1 MADFGKRYQ
10 VARARQRY
18 MREPSTGRPGLIGA
32 LVLIAVIAIVVWVA
46 GLDRQSGE
54 RAAHRLELVRAT
66 ARDPIELL
74 TTAARTHRVLL
85 LGDVIGADAPKRFA
99 ADLIEAL
106 ARGPGLDVVALEID
120 RRMQP
125 RIDAYLNARDDDA
138 AMLLAQPPSIREWE
152 GTGRSYLEIYRR
164 IRSLNDA
171 MGASRRIRVVAMDA
185 PGWPPSPPPSPARL
199 TQAFGERTDSMAA
212 TLGPYV
218 LGRNDRARVL
228 VFVDGLHTL
237 RAFARIETGGEVLD
251 SLPMLATR
259 LEGDRPAGLYTA
271 LVAAPG
277 PPSPGL
283 GLAGYRPGRMFDELR
298 GASPAGEAFGFATS
312 PGLQVGVDDIEV
324 WRTPGVRLRFMP
336 AGGEGSLVDAWVRLP
351 G

>member
-1 MADFGKRYQ
+1 MADFTKRYQ

-18 MREPSTGRPGLIGA
+18 MREPSTGRPGLIGI

-46 GLDRQSGE
+46 GLDRQSRE
-54 RAAHRLELVRAT
+54 SEARRLELVRAT
-66 ARDPIELL
+66 ATDPIELL
-74 TTAARTHRVLL
+74 TAAARTHRVLL

-138 AMLLAQPPSIREWE
+138 ALLLAQPRAVREWE

-164 IRSLNDA
+164 IRSLNEA
-171 MGASRRIRVVAMDA
+171 MGAARRIRVVAMDA

-212 TLGPYV
+212 TLEPFV

-228 VFVDGLHTL
+228 IFADGLLTL
-237 RAFARIETGGEVLD
+237 RALARIETGGEVLD
-251 SLPMLATR
+251 SLPMLAAR
-259 LEGDRPAGLYTA
+259 FERDRPAGIYSA

-277 PPSPGL
+277 PPSPAL
-283 GLAGYRPGRMFDELR
+283 GLAGYRPGRMFDEL
-298 GASPAGEAFGFATS
+298 GAAAPAGTAFGFATT
-312 PGLQVGVDDIEV
+312 PGLPVGADDVEY
-324 WRTPGVRLRFMP
+324 WRTPGVRLRFFP
-336 AGGEGSLVDAWVRLP
+336 TGNGSSLVDAWVRLP